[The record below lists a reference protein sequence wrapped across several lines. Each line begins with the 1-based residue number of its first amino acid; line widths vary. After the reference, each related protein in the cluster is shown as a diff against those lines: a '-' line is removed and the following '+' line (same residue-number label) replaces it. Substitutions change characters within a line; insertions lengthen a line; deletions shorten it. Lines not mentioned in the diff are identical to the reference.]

1 MEEAPN
7 EDVYQ
12 AVIDV
17 AEKAGCQV
25 SRADISICHRVPSR
39 NVKPGQ
45 GRPIIAKFVRRQTK
59 IGLMTNKKKL
69 KDSENKIY
77 INDDLTLLRARLAK
91 ALRQRQDVTSVNMID
106 DKIVVYQQNDT
117 KTVFDSLF
125 KLYEWDPDLSTLYAK
140 VVYIFVRSPLAYKL
154 KRKKLKPKHKNNLK
168 EQSVE
173 NEWIFH
179 LNIRSIDYN
188 FEELETHIDTFPE
201 NKPCIIC
208 LSETWMTESSDKN
221 AYALESYAA
230 MEFDP
235 GSTKNEGVAIYV
247 HESLAFELLE
257 LNIQKD
263 SIPDLNYTGVNC
275 TARNK
280 EKFTVVCLY
289 NSPSVNKHDFLDQF
303 ELLLESLSQIK
314 NYYLIGD
321 INIDLLECNP
331 VADRYLKLLENHGCA
346 QGSKNQPV

>member
-1 MEEAPN
+1 MN
-7 EDVYQ
+7 G
-12 AVIDV
+12 IL
-17 AEKAGCQV
+17 
-25 SRADISICHRVPSR
+25 I
-39 NVKPGQ
+39 
-45 GRPIIAKFVRRQTK
+45 
-59 IGLMTNKKKL
+59 
-69 KDSENKIY
+69 
-77 INDDLTLLRARLAK
+77 
-91 ALRQRQDVTSVNMID
+91 
-106 DKIVVYQQNDT
+106 
-117 KTVFDSLF
+117 
-125 KLYEWDPDLSTLYAK
+125 LSTLYAK
-140 VVYIFVRSPLAYKL
+140 VVYIFVRGASSLQL
-154 KRKKLKPKHKNNLK
+154 KRKKSKPKHKNNLK

-173 NEWIFH
+173 NEWTFH

-188 FEELETHIDTFPE
+188 FEELETHIDTFRE

-221 AYALESYAA
+221 AYALESYAP

-235 GSTKNEGVAIYV
+235 GSTRNEGVAIYV

-289 NSPSVNKHDFLDQF
+289 NSPSVNKLDFLDQF

-331 VADRYLKLLENHGCA
+331 VADRYLKLLEIHGCA
-346 QGSKNQPV
+346 QGIEEPTCVTLDSESLIDHIIHNDYQRPLEFAVIKTYITDHFATYVDLNISKSKSIRSQHFIKDRPFLRDGNATNLYLNYLKHCLELVDLGQDIC

>member
-1 MEEAPN
+1 ML
-7 EDVYQ
+7 
-12 AVIDV
+12 
-17 AEKAGCQV
+17 G
-25 SRADISICHRVPSR
+25 
-39 NVKPGQ
+39 G
-45 GRPIIAKFVRRQTK
+45 
-59 IGLMTNKKKL
+59 
-69 KDSENKIY
+69 
-77 INDDLTLLRARLAK
+77 
-91 ALRQRQDVTSVNMID
+91 
-106 DKIVVYQQNDT
+106 
-117 KTVFDSLF
+117 
-125 KLYEWDPDLSTLYAK
+125 
-140 VVYIFVRSPLAYKL
+140 PLAYKL
-154 KRKKLKPKHKNNLK
+154 KRKKSKPKHKNNLK

-188 FEELETHIDTFPE
+188 FEELETHIDTFRE

-221 AYALESYAA
+221 AYALESYAP

-235 GSTKNEGVAIYV
+235 GSTRNEGVAIYV

-289 NSPSVNKHDFLDQF
+289 NSPSVIKHDFLDHF

-331 VADRYLKLLENHGCA
+331 VADRYLKLLEIHGCA
-346 QGSKNQPV
+346 QGIEEPTRVTLDSDPLIDHIIHNDYQRPLEFGVIKTYITDHFATYVDLNISKSKSTRCQHFIRDRPFLRDGNATNLYLNYLKHCLELVDLGQDINASTESFDNAISEAVNAFTVEKQSEHQDAVRPWFTKELKRP